1 MCVLFSLLLE
11 NYLYDKDGKM
21 NIANLVYG
29 RQVGEVQFPPERN
42 SDGRR
47 NLSSDNGPFPLIMVL
62 SHFFRC

>member
-1 MCVLFSLLLE
+1 
-11 NYLYDKDGKM
+11 M